1 MPYSVQAGRE
11 PLPLSL
17 ATLGDL
23 RSSVVAPG
31 GRLWPASMG
40 GSLSRLAWGVLL
52 AVAYPG
58 LPLHR
63 PGTPATGQVERSP
76 ILSSRKGRAGHGGRR
91 LVRVGGESP
100 PGSARDAVRPGRS
113 AGTRR
118 PARADRDLGGAADRH
133 PGRAALAGRRG
144 WPAAG
149 GAVWDRTLL
158 RQCGPKPPQGFFLG
172 SARMGRRCSRSS
184 PSPTGRTRPASS
196 SGRSAHRRALRPQGG
211 PRGSSPGPSACR
223 HGLSRPMTS
232 ARPAEMPG
240 AVPLA
245 VPPSLGADQRPG
257 LPVAADPG
265 PLPVAGRPGPEP
277 VRRPAP
283 RPSRDDRGAGE
294 PPLPARSTCGEGTT
308 RPLGGSAVR
317 GDPG

>member
-1 MPYSVQAGRE
+1 MPYGVQAGRE

-23 RSSVVAPG
+23 GSSVVAPG
-31 GRLWPASMG
+31 GRLWPGSMG

-91 LVRVGGESP
+91 LVRVGGEGP
-100 PGSARDAVRPGRS
+100 PGSARDAVGPDRS
-113 AGTRR
+113 TGTGR

-158 RQCGPKPPQGFFLG
+158 RQCGPKPPQGFFLATTWG

-196 SGRSAHRRALRPQGG
+196 SGRSAPRRALRPQGG

-245 VPPSLGADQRPG
+245 VPPSSRRRSTP
-257 LPVAADPG
+257 
-265 PLPVAGRPGPEP
+265 
-277 VRRPAP
+277 RPASG
-283 RPSRDDRGAGE
+283 R
-294 PPLPARSTCGEGTT
+294 
-308 RPLGGSAVR
+308 
-317 GDPG
+317 